1 MHKNVVLVGHKCD
14 LDEKRQVTAEQG
26 KELADAN
33 GWLFFETS
41 AKCNINVSE
50 TFMAAARVGLCGVW
64 KQQRQVGLC
73 EQQGKAAVSCRK
85 FDPAAFL
92 ARKWEVIWARVQNNV
107 LVYGKTDA
115 STMTLSGIKFDVLDE
130 FEGSRHIL
138 VLRSASDQVHR
149 TLPHMLHPP
158 CASVIRNFRYI
169 SPSQTHKRA
178 TISRQAHLIYCRF
191 SLHTVHFNLK
201 LVLELAPLKR
211 SSPQLCLT
219 R

>member
-1 MHKNVVLVGHKCD
+1 
-14 LDEKRQVTAEQG
+14 
-26 KELADAN
+26 
-33 GWLFFETS
+33 
-41 AKCNINVSE
+41 
-50 TFMAAARVGLCGVW
+50 
-64 KQQRQVGLC
+64 
-73 EQQGKAAVSCRK
+73 VSCRK

-107 LVYGKTDA
+107 LAYGKTEQALDSAAA

-130 FEGSRHIL
+130 FQGSRHIL

-169 SPSQTHKRA
+169 SPSQTQERA